1 MKNQCIGISKSER
14 CPREAILYNKMVCK
28 NHYYSY
34 RNCLEKNKIFPV
46 YNDDALKDMENYIR
60 ENPNNSIIRIRKT
73 AFKKK
78 PKKKYISDDASSVAS
93 WSGDEFASDKE
104 LESPVGSNSTDEEPE
119 FPVGSNSQTVESWS
133 GDNDEDDLSSAEFDF
148 EDLVVI
154 DDDDVIEYEEKIK
167 EAMKKLSMALE
178 ILKG

>member
-1 MKNQCIGISKSER
+1 MKNQCIGISNSKR
-14 CPREAILYNKMVCK
+14 CAREAILYNKMVCK

-73 AFKKK
+73 PFKKK
-78 PKKKYISDDASSVAS
+78 PKKKYIADDVQS

-104 LESPVGSNSTDEEPE
+104 LDMTDEEYNSTDENHME
-119 FPVGSNSQTVESWS
+119 GLSQPDSS
-133 GDNDEDDLSSAEFDF
+133 DEDDLSSAEFDF